1 VGVREQEMKVKVK
14 VKVGVGVGVGVKV
27 GVTQGPNLHYDRS
40 LRVLMVAERI
50 PMISPQSADRD

>member
-14 VKVGVGVGVGVKV
+14 VKVKVGVGVKV